1 MTQQLTQPSLSGG
14 ELSPT
19 LWGHVDLARY
29 ATSVALARNWMV
41 WLGGG
46 MRNRPGTQ
54 YVGPLISASK
64 RSRLVPFVFNQ
75 SQAYVVEVG
84 DKTVKIARNGSYLN
98 TTVTVTNGV
107 VGTGDGVTTTFT
119 VVEPGPIV
127 DLSTYRND
135 WQGNTLL
142 STAPRTNRCSYSEDT
157 SNASWTKWAGVTV
170 AHANTSGPRPSSLA
184 DTVSYDGVSG
194 SAGAVRLS
202 TSADLVTGSTVTSSV
217 WLKVASGTLT
227 VVLQG
232 YDGTQ
237 TTCAVTTSWQRF
249 QVQSGN
255 NFSLIGSLAIYSASG
270 NNAAFALQVFGAQI
284 EGSTTAT
291 SYIGPTTNAAITVTD
306 YTWTAAGVFTFGEVP
321 LSGAVL
327 TWNGSYTTT
336 SGLTLVSPYAST
348 DLPSLSWTQSNDVLT
363 LFHPNYPPYQ
373 LSRLSESNWTMRPQQ
388 FDSGP
393 FQNQNVDQSQTI
405 NISATG
411 GSVTL
416 TASAPL
422 FLNAVVGQLIKLA
435 EVQFQPPWA
444 PSVAIV
450 AGNIRR
456 SNGNNYIALNSA
468 TTGPQ
473 NPTVTSGTWS
483 DGAVTWQYMDS
494 GFGIARITSIA
505 TDGRSAQASVLSA
518 FPASLVVVNGAAQ
531 TVTAF
536 TGYTDGPAIYTVT
549 AHGLVV
555 GQTFSWDITFNDV
568 NNNVQRSTGTT
579 TVWKVV
585 SANQFAALRTKPAG
599 DFPGFAS
606 FVSGTISAGTTV
618 QSSATSYRWSL
629 GAWSDALGYPSCGT
643 YYQQRLTLGGS
654 KTFPQT
660 LWASRTSAYGDF
672 STSSPIQD
680 DDALTFTFSSGQENP
695 LVSLL
700 PLGQLIALS
709 SSAAWVVGSYTQS
722 PLTPGNLSAR
732 IQAYNGGALGL
743 PILGVDS
750 AALFLQAHG
759 QTVRGFGYSYQ
770 YAYDNYSPA
779 NNLSIHASHLFD
791 GHAIQEWAFHQT
803 PYSRVWAVRDDGL
816 LLGFTYNNEQ
826 QIAAWDRHD
835 TPNGFFESVCVIP
848 EGGEDVLYVA
858 VNRTVNGA
866 TVRYLERMSTR
877 VVTDVAAGIFLDA
890 SLSFDGRN
898 TSAQTVTISG
908 GTTWDQ
914 HDSVTVTSSAQL
926 FNTPKA
932 LVGDQIAFTLS
943 DGSVLRLNVNS
954 ITSNTIAVCV
964 PSKLIPVDH
973 RNVARTDWAWAP
985 ATVGGLTHLVG
996 ATVGV
1001 LGDGNVLTPQV
1012 VSGGGTITLTVPA
1025 ARVCVGLSYTQDI
1038 QTLGVVFGP
1047 PDAGLGH
1054 VKAINAVRLVVSASS
1069 ALMVGRD
1076 AAHLVL
1082 AKQRGFQPYDAPDG
1096 LVTGIETVGIQ
1107 TSWSADGS
1115 VFIRNA
1121 APLPVTLTAIIPEVS
1136 LGGALG

>member
-54 YVGPLISASK
+54 FIAHCADDAK

-75 SQAYVVEVG
+75 DQAYVVELS
-84 DKTVKIARNGSYLN
+84 DKVVRIARNGSLLN
-98 TTVTVTNGV
+98 TQVPVSNGA
-107 VGTGDGVTTTFT
+107 VGTGDGVTSVFT
-119 VVEPGPIV
+119 VSEPGPITV
-127 DLSTYRND
+127 ASVYRND

-142 STAPRTNRCSYSEDT
+142 STSPRTNSCLYSEDT
-157 SNASWTKWAGVTV
+157 SNAVWQKWAGVTV
-170 AHANTSGPRPSSLA
+170 AHANVSGPRPGSFG

-202 TSADLVTGSTVTSSV
+202 TDISPVHAGPVTASIWLKAAGALTVNLVGVDGTTVT
-217 WLKVASGTLT
+217 
-227 VVLQG
+227 
-232 YDGTQ
+232 
-237 TTCAVTTSWQRF
+237 CNVTTSWQRF
-249 QVQSGN
+249 AVGSINSG
-255 NFSLIGSLAIYSASG
+255 LTGSIAIYSPSG
-270 NNAAFALQVFGAQI
+270 VNTAFALQVFGAQI
-284 EGSTTAT
+284 ETGDVAT
-291 SYIGPTTNAAITVTD
+291 SYIGPTTSSAVTVTD
-306 YTWTAAGVFTFGEVP
+306 YTWTSAGVFTFAEVP
-321 LSGAVL
+321 LTGAAL
-327 TWNGSYTTT
+327 TWNGSYATT
-336 SGLTLVSPYAST
+336 SGLTLASPYASS

-363 LFHPNYPPYQ
+363 FFHPNYPPYQ
-373 LSRLSESNWTMRPQQ
+373 LSRLSESSWTMAAQQ

-393 FQNQNVDQSQTI
+393 FQDQNVDQTVTV
-405 NISATG
+405 NPSATG
-411 GSVTL
+411 GSITL
-416 TASAPL
+416 AASAPL
-422 FLNAVVGQLIKLA
+422 FLNATVGQLFRLA
-435 EVQFQPPWA
+435 EVQTQPPWA
-444 PSVAIV
+444 PSVAIT

-456 SNGNNYIALNSA
+456 SDGKNYIALNSA
-468 TTGPQ
+468 TTGPS
-473 NPTVTSGTWS
+473 NPTVTSGTWN
-483 DGAVTWQYMDS
+483 DGGVTWQYLDS
-494 GFGIARITSIA
+494 GFGVARLTSIA
-505 TDGRSAQASVLSA
+505 GDGRSAVGAVLTQ
-518 FPASLVVVNGAAQ
+518 FPASTVITLGSAKTIAGFAPAYNLGLFNVVG
-531 TVTAF
+531 
-536 TGYTDGPAIYTVT
+536 
-549 AHGLVV
+549 HGLVV
-555 GQTFSWDITFNDV
+555 GQTFSWDLNYLDTGG
-568 NNNVQRSTGTT
+568 NVRRSTGTA
-579 TVWKVV
+579 TVWQVV
-585 SANQFAALRTKPAG
+585 DADHFNSQNAVFTTGFTA
-599 DFPGFAS
+599 FAS
-606 FVSGTISAGTTV
+606 FTSGTIQAGTVVTA
-618 QSSATSYRWSL
+618 SSPSYRWSL
-629 GAWSDALGYPSCGT
+629 GAWSDTLGYPSCGT

-672 STSSPIQD
+672 STSNPIQD

-750 AALFLQAHG
+750 AAIFLQSHG

-791 GHAIQEWAFHQT
+791 GHSIQEWAFHQV

-835 TPNGFFESVCVIP
+835 SAGGLFESVCVIP
-848 EGGEDVLYVA
+848 EGDEDVLYVA
-858 VNRTVNGA
+858 VQRTVNGA
-866 TVRYLERMSTR
+866 TVRHIERMATR
-877 VVTDVAAGIFLDA
+877 VVTDIAAGIFLDA

-898 TSAQTVTISG
+898 TSAQTVTLSG

-914 HDSVTVTSSAQL
+914 TEHVTLTSSAQL
-926 FNTPKA
+926 FNSPKA
-932 LVGDQIAFTLS
+932 VVGDQIIFTLA
-943 DGSVLRLNVNS
+943 DGSVLRFTLDT
-954 ITSNTIAVCV
+954 ITSNTVATGI
-964 PSKLIPVDH
+964 PSKLVPVAY
-973 RNVARTDWAWAP
+973 RSGARTDWAWAP
-985 ATVGGLTHLVG
+985 AKVGGLTHLIG
-996 ATVGV
+996 ETVGV
-1001 LGDGNVLTPQV
+1001 LGDGNVLTPQTV
-1012 VSGGGTITLTVPA
+1012 ANDGTITLTVPA
-1025 ARVCVGLSYTQDI
+1025 VRVCAGLQYDQDI

-1076 AAHLVL
+1076 ADHLVL

-1096 LVTGIETVGIQ
+1096 LVTGIQSVGIQ

-1136 LGGALG
+1136 MGGSVG

>member
-54 YVGPLISASK
+54 FIAHCANDAK

-75 SQAYVVEVG
+75 DQAYVVELS
-84 DKTVKIARNGSYLN
+84 DKVVRIARNGLLLN
-98 TTVTVTNGV
+98 TQVPVSNGA
-107 VGTGDGVTTTFT
+107 VGTGDGVTSVFT
-119 VVEPGPIV
+119 VSEPGPITV
-127 DLSTYRND
+127 ASVYRND
-135 WQGNTLL
+135 WQGNQLL
-142 STAPRTNRCSYSEDT
+142 QPTARQNTCSYSE
-157 SNASWTKWAGVTV
+157 SASHWTTFTGMSSSVGAT
-170 AHANTSGPRPSSLA
+170 AGPRPGSLA
-184 DTVSYDGVSG
+184 DSLAYSGAG
-194 SAGAVRLS
+194 SAGQVRVSLPS
-202 TSADLVTGSTVTSSV
+202 GYVGSAIGVCSV
-217 WLKVASGTLT
+217 WLKASAPTT
-227 VVLQG
+227 VVLQDTAG
-232 YDGTQ
+232 NTV
-237 TTCAVTTSWQRF
+237 TCNLTTSWQRF
-249 QVQSGN
+249 SVT
-255 NFSLIGSLAIYSASG
+255 
-270 NNAAFALQVFGAQI
+270 
-284 EGSTTAT
+284 GSTTRSAYQASIYSPAGVNTAFTIYPFGCLVEPGSVVNAYIPAT
-291 SYIGPTTNAAITVTD
+291 GSTQGSGPVITD
-306 YTWTAAGVFTFGEVP
+306 YSATPAGAFTFGEVP
-321 LSGAVL
+321 LTGAAL
-327 TWNGSYTTT
+327 TWNGSYATT
-336 SGLTLVSPYAST
+336 SGLTLASPYASP

-363 LFHPNYPPYQ
+363 FFHPNYPPYQ
-373 LSRLSESNWTMRPQQ
+373 LSRLSESSWTFAAQQ

-393 FQNQNVDQSQTI
+393 FQDQNVDQSVTV
-405 NISATG
+405 NPSAAV

-416 TASAPL
+416 AASAAL
-422 FLNAVVGQLIKLA
+422 FLNATVGQLFKLA
-435 EVQFQPPWA
+435 EVQTQPPWA
-444 PSVAIV
+444 AAVAV
-450 AGNIRR
+450 TAGNIRR
-456 SNGNNYIALNSA
+456 SDGKNYIALNSA
-468 TTGPQ
+468 TTGPS
-473 NPTVTSGTWS
+473 NPTVTSGTWN
-483 DGAVTWQYMDS
+483 DGGVTWQYMDS
-494 GFGIARITSIA
+494 GFGVVRLTSIA
-505 TDGRSAQASVLSA
+505 GDGRSAVGTVLAQLPTSVVVVLGSA
-518 FPASLVVVNGAAQ
+518 KTISKFSLVTGLGAFNVV
-531 TVTAF
+531 
-536 TGYTDGPAIYTVT
+536 
-549 AHGLVV
+549 AHGLVA
-555 GQTFSWDITFNDV
+555 GQTFSWDLNYLDLSS
-568 NNNVQRSTGTT
+568 NVRRLTGTA
-579 TVWKVV
+579 TVNQVV
-585 SANQFAALRTKPAG
+585 DANNFNSFSNLFRAPG
-599 DFPGFAS
+599 GFAS
-606 FVSGTISAGTTV
+606 FTSGTIQAGTVVT
-618 QSSATSYRWSL
+618 SSSPTYRWSL

-672 STSSPIQD
+672 STSNPIQD

-709 SSAAWVVGSYTQS
+709 SNAAWVVGSYTQS

-791 GHAIQEWAFHQT
+791 GHSIQEWAFHQV
-803 PYSRVWAVRDDGL
+803 PYSRVWAIRDDGL

-835 TPNGFFESVCVIP
+835 SAGGLFESVCVIP

-858 VNRTVNGA
+858 VQRTVNGA
-866 TVRYLERMSTR
+866 TVRHIERMSTR
-877 VVTDVAAGIFLDA
+877 VVTDIAAGVFLDA

-898 TSAQTVTISG
+898 TTAQTVTLSG
-908 GTTWDQ
+908 GTAWDQ
-914 HDSVTVTSSAQL
+914 TEHVTLTSSSQL
-926 FNTPKA
+926 FNSPKA
-932 LVGDQIAFTLS
+932 VVGDQITFTLA
-943 DGSVLRLNVNS
+943 DGSVLRITLDT
-954 ITSNTIAVCV
+954 ITSDTVATGI

-973 RNVARTDWAWAP
+973 RSVARTDWAWAP
-985 ATVGGLTHLVG
+985 AKVGGLTHLIG
-996 ATVGV
+996 QTVGV
-1001 LGDGNVLTPQV
+1001 LGDGNVLTPQTV
-1012 VSGGGTITLTVPA
+1012 ANDGTITLTVPA
-1025 ARVCVGLSYTQDI
+1025 VRVCAGLQYDQDI

-1076 AAHLVL
+1076 ADHLVL
-1082 AKQRGFQPYDAPDG
+1082 VKQRGFQPYDAPDG
-1096 LVTGIETVGIQ
+1096 LVTGIQSVGIQ

-1136 LGGALG
+1136 MGGSVG

>member
-54 YVGPLISASK
+54 FIAHCANDAK

-75 SQAYVVEVG
+75 DQAYVVELS
-84 DKTVKIARNGSYLN
+84 DKVVRIARNGSLLN
-98 TTVTVTNGV
+98 TQVPVSNGA
-107 VGTGDGVTTTFT
+107 VGTGDGVTSVFT
-119 VVEPGPIV
+119 VSEPGPITV
-127 DLSTYRND
+127 ASVYRND
-135 WQGNTLL
+135 WQGNQLL
-142 STAPRTNRCSYSEDT
+142 QPTARQNTCSYSE
-157 SNASWTKWAGVTV
+157 SASHWATFTGMSSSVGATV
-170 AHANTSGPRPSSLA
+170 GPRPGSLA
-184 DTVSYDGVSG
+184 DSLTYGGGG
-194 SAGAVRLS
+194 SAGQVRVSLPAGNVG
-202 TSADLVTGSTVTSSV
+202 SAIGVCSV
-217 WLKVASGTLT
+217 WLKAAAPTT
-227 VVLQG
+227 VVLQDTAG
-232 YDGTQ
+232 NQ
-237 TTCAVTTSWQRF
+237 VTCNLTTSWQRF
-249 QVQSGN
+249 SVT
-255 NFSLIGSLAIYSASG
+255 
-270 NNAAFALQVFGAQI
+270 
-284 EGSTTAT
+284 GSTTRSAYQASIYSPAGVNTAFTLYAFGCLVEPGNIVNAYIPAT
-291 SYIGPTTNAAITVTD
+291 GSVPGSGPVITH
-306 YTWTAAGVFTFGEVP
+306 YTWTSAGAFTFGEVP
-321 LSGAVL
+321 LTGAAL
-327 TWNGSYTTT
+327 TWNGSYATT
-336 SGLTLVSPYAST
+336 SGLTLASPYASS

-363 LFHPNYPPYQ
+363 FFHPNYPPYQ
-373 LSRLSESNWTMRPQQ
+373 LSRLSESSWTMAVQQ

-405 NISATG
+405 NASATIG
-411 GSVTL
+411 LVTL
-416 TASAPL
+416 TAQSPI

-435 EVQFQPPWA
+435 EVTYQPPWK
-444 PSVAIV
+444 PNDTSIV

-456 SNGNNYIALNSA
+456 SGGNNYIALNTG
-468 TTGPQ
+468 TTGSD
-473 NPTVTSGTWS
+473 NPTVTAGTWN
-483 DGAVTWQYMDS
+483 DGGVSWQYMDS
-494 GFGIARITSIA
+494 GFGVARIASISVDGLTA
-505 TDGRSAQASVLSA
+505 TATVLSNL
-518 FPASLVVVNGAAQ
+518 PTSLVVTFGSTKPIVAVANAANLLIFQ
-531 TVTAF
+531 
-536 TGYTDGPAIYTVT
+536 VT
-549 AHGLVV
+549 AHGFIV
-555 GQTFSWDITFNDV
+555 GQTISWSFTYKGYDNVTYSWAQTGVVWQVPDANHFNIQLKPPYGNAAIASLISGVVQTGVIT
-568 NNNVQRSTGTT
+568 TA
-579 TVWKVV
+579 
-585 SANQFAALRTKPAG
+585 SAPT
-599 DFPGFAS
+599 
-606 FVSGTISAGTTV
+606 
-618 QSSATSYRWSL
+618 YRWSL

-732 IQAYNGGALGL
+732 IQAYNGGALGV

-791 GHAIQEWAFHQT
+791 GHAIQEWAFHQV

-835 TPNGFFESVCVIP
+835 SAGGLFESVCVIP

-858 VNRTVNGA
+858 VNRTVNSA

-877 VVTDVAAGIFLDA
+877 VVTDIAAGVFLDA

-898 TSAQTVTISG
+898 TSAQTVTLSG

-914 HDSVTVTSSAQL
+914 HEHVTLTSSAQL
-926 FNTPKA
+926 FNSPKA
-932 LVGDQIAFTLS
+932 LIGDQIAFTLA
-943 DGSVLRLNVNS
+943 DGSTLRLTIDT
-954 ITSNTIAVCV
+954 ITSNTVATGI

-973 RNVARTDWAWAP
+973 RSVARTDWAWAP
-985 ATVGGLTHLVG
+985 AKVGGLTHLIG
-996 ATVGV
+996 QTVGV

-1012 VSGGGTITLTVPA
+1012 VDGTGSITLTVPA
-1025 ARVCVGLSYTQDI
+1025 ARVCAGLQYDQDI

-1054 VKAINAVRLVVSASS
+1054 KKAINAVRLVVSASS

-1096 LVTGIETVGIQ
+1096 IVTGIQSVGIQ

-1136 LGGALG
+1136 MGGSVG

>member
-54 YVGPLISASK
+54 FISHCANDAK

-75 SQAYVVEVG
+75 DQAYVVELS
-84 DKTVKIARNGSYLN
+84 DKVVRIVRDGSLLN
-98 TTVTVTNGV
+98 TQVPVSNGA
-107 VGTGDGVTTTFT
+107 VGTGDGVTSVFN
-119 VVEPGPIV
+119 VSEPGPITV
-127 DLSTYRND
+127 SSVTRND
-135 WQGNTLL
+135 WQGTQTLQPTPRQNKCYSSEIASDWNS
-142 STAPRTNRCSYSEDT
+142 STGMSSVVGAT
-157 SNASWTKWAGVTV
+157 A
-170 AHANTSGPRPSSLA
+170 GPRPGSLA
-184 DTVSYDGVSG
+184 DSLVYNGSG
-194 SAGAVRLS
+194 SAGGYRVGCPIGYIGASIGVCSL
-202 TSADLVTGSTVTSSV
+202 
-217 WLKVASGTLT
+217 WLKAASATT
-227 VVLQG
+227 IVLQDAG
-232 YDGTQ
+232 GNSL
-237 TTCAVTTSWQRF
+237 TCNLTTSWQRF
-249 QVQSGN
+249 SISG
-255 NFSLIGSLAIYSASG
+255 SSAASSYQIGIYSPVGVNTAFTIYAFGCMVEPG
-270 NNAAFALQVFGAQI
+270 NVVNAYIPAPYR
-284 EGSTTAT
+284 S
-291 SYIGPTTNAAITVTD
+291 IGPVITD
-306 YTWTAAGVFTFGEVP
+306 YAYTPAGAFTFGEVP
-321 LSGAVL
+321 LTGAALV
-327 TWNGSYTTT
+327 WNGSYTTT
-336 SGLTLVSPYAST
+336 SGLTLASPYASS

-363 LFHPNYPPYQ
+363 LFHPNYLPYQ
-373 LSRLSESNWTMRPQQ
+373 LSRLSESSWTFAAQE

-393 FQNQNVDQSQTI
+393 FQDQNVDQSVTV
-405 NISATG
+405 NPNAAV

-416 TASAPL
+416 AASTAL
-422 FLNAVVGQLIKLA
+422 FLNATVGQLFKLA
-435 EVQFQPPWA
+435 EVQTQPPWA
-444 PSVAIV
+444 AAVAV
-450 AGNIRR
+450 TAGNIRR
-456 SNGNNYIALNSA
+456 SDGKNYIALNSA
-468 TTGPQ
+468 TTGPS
-473 NPTVTSGTWS
+473 NPTVTSGTWN
-483 DGAVTWQYMDS
+483 DGGVTWQYMDS
-494 GFGIARITSIA
+494 GFGVVRLTSIA
-505 TDGRSAQASVLSA
+505 GDGRSAVGTVLAQLPTS
-518 FPASLVVVNGAAQ
+518 VVVTLGSAK
-531 TVTAF
+531 TISGF
-536 TGYTDGPAIYTVT
+536 GPFISMGFFKVV
-549 AHGLVV
+549 AHGLVA
-555 GQTFSWDITFNDV
+555 GQTFSWDLNYLDLSS
-568 NNNVQRSTGTT
+568 NVRRLTGTA
-579 TVWKVV
+579 TVNQVV
-585 SANQFAALRTKPAG
+585 DANNFNSFSTLFRVPAG
-599 DFPGFAS
+599 FAT
-606 FVSGTISAGTTV
+606 FTSGTIQAGTVVT
-618 QSSATSYRWSL
+618 SSSPTYRWSL

-643 YYQQRLTLGGS
+643 YYQQRLVTGGS

-672 STSSPIQD
+672 STSNPIQD

-732 IQAYNGGALGL
+732 IQAYNGGALGV

-791 GHAIQEWAFHQT
+791 GHAIQEWAFHQV

-835 TPNGFFESVCVIP
+835 SAGGLFESVCVIP

-858 VNRTVNGA
+858 VQRTVNGA
-866 TVRYLERMSTR
+866 TVRHIERMSTR
-877 VVTDVAAGIFLDA
+877 VVTDIAAGVFLDA

-898 TSAQTVTISG
+898 TSTQTVTISG

-914 HDSVTVTSSAQL
+914 HDAVTVTASSQL

-943 DGSVLRLNVNS
+943 DGSVLRLTVNS
-954 ITSNTIAVCV
+954 ITSNTVATGI

-973 RNVARTDWAWAP
+973 RSVARTDWAWAP
-985 ATVGGLTHLVG
+985 AKVGGLTHLIG
-996 ATVGV
+996 QTVGV
-1001 LGDGNVLTPQV
+1001 LGDGNVLTPQTV
-1012 VSGGGTITLTVPA
+1012 ANDGTITLTVPA
-1025 ARVCVGLSYTQDI
+1025 VRVCAGLQYDQDI

-1076 AAHLVL
+1076 ADHLVL
-1082 AKQRGFQPYDAPDG
+1082 VKQRGFQPYDAPDG
-1096 LVTGIETVGIQ
+1096 LVTGIQSVGIQ

-1136 LGGALG
+1136 MGGSVG